1 MKLSVCLAIGVACLP
16 SLSDA
21 LAIGVGLPKDA
32 PGNHLEARNPIYP
45 TKVTVRALPYPTK
58 VTVRAL
64 PAYPT
69 KVTVREKR
77 EAATTALDDGEEL
90 VHGSDLEK
98 RAARPPKITLKTVR
112 AKRDTGES
120 KPTTT
125 TAADEKPYETVIC
138 KPCPPGKVCPAVCIP
153 ITTTVTPTPKPST
166 TVICEPCPRGKI
178 CPAICKFITVTVK
191 PKDEPITTGTTTDCC
206 PPGAMCFA
214 PCSLPTPRETA

>member
-112 AKRDTGES
+112 AKSDTGES

-125 TAADEKPYETVIC
+125 VRTLLFYPAYNNVIQLRNYHLCSHTLFAAPYLVVSC
-138 KPCPPGKVCPAVCIP
+138 WS
-153 ITTTVTPTPKPST
+153 TPL
-166 TVICEPCPRGKI
+166 
-178 CPAICKFITVTVK
+178 
-191 PKDEPITTGTTTDCC
+191 DCC
-206 PPGAMCFA
+206 
-214 PCSLPTPRETA
+214 